1 MAQHDYNI
9 ANQGF
14 PAFRTDLNNALSA
27 IQTTNSGTSRPTGA
41 VAGQLW
47 LDTTTAT
54 SPTLKYYDG
63 ADDIS
68 LATIDHSANTV
79 NWLDSTVS
87 VTGLTTTATGT
98 VLTLSDSATT
108 STVNLIIDNDKEI
121 RFREATANGTNYISL
136 SAPASLSA
144 DVTYTLP
151 VAPTANNQALIS
163 STAGAMS
170 FTPYSLPASDGTAN
184 QILKT
189 DGSGVLSFATPS
201 GGGFSGATTTSSAVD
216 ITLTN
221 TSTQV
226 QNITMTADD
235 KAVILPDATTLTT
248 KGTPILYIRNNG
260 LKAFDIK
267 LNSGFILATLTVSQS
282 IELILIDNATTDGS
296 WRNNFLGIDGYSTIG
311 AKHSVGNFLYTPST
325 LIKSGTTGSTALTYT
340 FSHNCSGN
348 NGISASKIST
358 SSAIV
363 CYHNGTSNRDIY
375 AVVVSY
381 SGTTITVNSEVLL
394 YNGSSTASTGSQ
406 ILMLTATE
414 GLLFVTRASNNVA
427 VPFTISGTTI
437 TAGTASSTFGTGTGS
452 ANDKQLGNAIAM
464 DSTIALIPDRNSTT
478 TATWTLR
485 TITHNGA
492 SAPTIGTAS
501 SAITTQYVYAPP
513 SLAKIDSTN
522 AFASYGVVTTGYAV
536 ARVITISGSSAP
548 TLQTANTSNST
559 NIEFSN
565 KAVRIS
571 ATEFIVVHRY
581 GSINYTVSGTSVTHV
596 GASLWKF
603 SKKAVIG
610 NDFMTAVF
618 PFNNG
623 SYAILEGQYNILLS
637 WNNALDNVQSEN
649 RPTILIAKK
658 DGNFMEISG
667 VASASKVFSH
677 HSALLTASSYS
688 FVELDTNILLGVTN
702 DNFSQ
707 WGGSYY
713 TSTSA
718 IHASILKYVGA

>member
-47 LDTTTAT
+47 LDTTSAT

-98 VLTLSDSATT
+98 VLTLSDSANT

-189 DGSGVLSFATPS
+189 NGSGVLSFATPS

-226 QNITMTADD
+226 QNITMTASG

-248 KGTPILYIRNNG
+248 KGFPVFVITNQGIYPFLIQNGAGTNIATVNTNTTTTLSLLDNSTSAGVYATGTSPI
-260 LKAFDIK
+260 
-267 LNSGFILATLTVSQS
+267 FIN
-282 IELILIDNATTDGS
+282 IN
-296 WRNNFLGIDGYSTIG
+296 
-311 AKHSVGNFLYTPST
+311 
-325 LIKSGTTGSTALTYT
+325 SGTTINTGSTGASLYSSFNEFFQGLT
-340 FSHNCSGN
+340 CD
-348 NGISASKIST
+348 KIDST
-358 SSAIV
+358 KVLVS
-363 CYHNGTSNRDIY
+363 YHKGTSNRDVY
-375 AVVVSY
+375 GRV
-381 SGTTITVNSEVLL
+381 ITVSGQSFSVASETIL
-394 YNGSSTASTGSQ
+394 YNGSSTTASNSNVR
-406 ILMLTATE
+406 MLDSTN
-414 GLLFVTRASNNVA
+414 GLLIVDRIANAVV
-427 VPFTISGTTI
+427 VPFTVSGTAITVGTTSATFGDGISGSYSGTSRTI
-437 TAGTASSTFGTGTGS
+437 PLTSTLGLISNRLTNAGT
-452 ANDKQLGNAIAM
+452 D
-464 DSTIALIPDRNSTT
+464 
-478 TATWTLR
+478 WVYR

-501 SAITTQYVYAPP
+501 SSIVNYNYASPSMVRISDTQAFTVY
-513 SLAKIDSTN
+513 TGT
-522 AFASYGVVTTGYAV
+522 GVPI
-536 ARVITISGSSAP
+536 ARVITVSGSSAP
-548 TLQTANTSNST
+548 TLQTANTTSTASYPNGHNNLIANSST
-559 NIEFSN
+559 DFTFFRDERS
-565 KAVRIS
+565 
-571 ATEFIVVHRY
+571 T
-581 GSINYTVSGTSVTHV
+581 NYTVSGNTTTHV
-596 GASLWKF
+596 GDRENNFYNTNLTGSLSI
-603 SKKAVIG
+603 SKIAFGDYI
-610 NDFMTAVF
+610 FEY
-618 PFNNG
+618 PFY
-623 SYAILEGQYNILLS
+623 SLLPFL
-637 WNNALDNVQSEN
+637 N
-649 RPTILIAKK
+649 KK
-658 DGNFMEISG
+658 DSGFIAPITGNSISNPYG
-667 VASASKVFSH
+667 TGLSGG
-677 HSALLTASSYS
+677 LTFAT
-688 FVELDTNILLGVTN
+688 ELDSTTAFLVNSNGTDTIK
-702 DNFSQ
+702 
-707 WGGSYY
+707 GSV
-713 TSTSA
+713 
-718 IHASILKYVGA
+718 IKYVGA

>member
-47 LDTTTAT
+47 LDTTSAT
-54 SPTLKYYDG
+54 TPTLKYYDG

-87 VTGLTTTATGT
+87 ITGLTTTATGT
-98 VLTLSDSATT
+98 VLTLSDSANT

-189 DGSGVLSFATPS
+189 NGSGVLSFATPS

-248 KGTPILYIRNNG
+248 KGTPIFYIRNNG
-260 LKAFDIK
+260 LKEFEVK
-267 LNSGFILATLTVSQS
+267 VNSGFILATLFQGQS

-296 WRNNFLGIDGYSTIG
+296 WRNHNLGMIGYNNSSYP
-311 AKHSVGNFLYTPST
+311 HSVGNFLYTPFT
-325 LIKSGTTGSTALTYT
+325 LIKSGTSGSTGVTPP

-348 NGISASKIST
+348 NGISSDKIST

-375 AVVVSY
+375 GVVVSY

-406 ILMLTATE
+406 VLMLTSTA
-414 GLLFVTRASNNVA
+414 GLLFVTRASNNVV

-437 TAGTASSTFGTGTGS
+437 SVGTTSSTFGTGTGTVQS
-452 ANDKQLGNAIAM
+452 ERQIGNAIAM
-464 DSTIALIPDRNSTT
+464 DSTIALIPDRNSTSA
-478 TATWTLR
+478 ATWTLR

-501 SAITTQYVYAPP
+501 SAVTTFDVSSAI

-522 AFASYGVVTTGYAV
+522 AFASYQVATTMYTV
-536 ARVITISGSSAP
+536 ARVVTISGSSAP
-548 TLQTANTSNST
+548 TLQTANTSSSVNLYHFQKS
-559 NIEFSN
+559 I
-565 KAVRIS
+565 RIS
-571 ATEFIVVHRY
+571 STEFIVVTPR
-581 GSINYTVSGTSVTHV
+581 GSANYTVSGTSVTLV
-596 GASLWKF
+596 GTSLYKF
-603 SKKAVIG
+603 HKRAIIG
-610 NDFMTAVF
+610 NDYLTVAF

-623 SYAILEGQYNILLS
+623 SYAIVEGSYSFISINSAGLDSSGYNLYTNILT
-637 WNNALDNVQSEN
+637 V
-649 RPTILIAKK
+649 KK
-658 DGNFMEISG
+658 DGNFMEILNMAG
-667 VASASKVFSH
+667 APKVFSH
-677 HSALLTASSYS
+677 QSSGVGIQSAYCFL
-688 FVELDTNILLGVTN
+688 ELDTNILLGVTN
-702 DNFSQ
+702 DNNNTFR
-707 WGGSYY
+707 
-713 TSTSA
+713 STA
-718 IHASILKYVGA
+718 NIHASIFKYVGV

>member
-14 PAFRTDLNNALSA
+14 ASFRSDLNNALSA
-27 IQTTNSGTSRPTGA
+27 IQTNNSGTSLPSGA
-41 VAGQLW
+41 VAGQIW
-47 LDTTTAT
+47 LDTTNSTA
-54 SPTLKYYDG
+54 PTLKFYDG
-63 ADDIS
+63 ADSIS
-68 LATIDHSANTV
+68 LATINYTANTV
-79 NWLDSTVS
+79 DWLDSS
-87 VTGLTTTATGT
+87 VTITGLSTSATGT

-184 QILKT
+184 QILQT
-189 DGSGVLSFATPS
+189 NGSGVVSFATPS

-216 ITLTN
+216 ITLTSV
-221 TSTQV
+221 STQV

-248 KGTPILYIRNNG
+248 KGTPIFYIRNNG
-260 LKAFDIK
+260 LKDFEIK
-267 LNSGFILATLTVSQS
+267 LNSGFILATLVVTQS
-282 IELILIDNATTDGS
+282 IVLILIDNSTTDGS
-296 WRNNFLGIDGYSTIG
+296 WRNQYFGIASGNNSTSPHI
-311 AKHSVGNFLYTPST
+311 VGNFLHTPFT
-325 LIKSGTTGSTALTYT
+325 LIKSGTSGSTGLTSP
-340 FSHNCSGN
+340 FSHNCSGD

-375 AVVVSY
+375 GVVVSY

-406 ILMLTATE
+406 VLMLTATA

-437 TAGTASSTFGTGTGS
+437 TAGTTSSTFGTGTG
-452 ANDKQLGNAIAM
+452 AGGNPEKQLGNAIAM

-478 TATWTLR
+478 LATWTLR

-501 SAITTQYVYAPP
+501 SAITTNRVDAPP

-522 AFASYGVVTTGYAV
+522 AFASYQVVTTEYTV
-536 ARVITISGSSAP
+536 ARVITISGASAP
-548 TLQTANTSNST
+548 TLQTANTSGSVNLTFFQKS
-559 NIEFSN
+559 I
-565 KAVRIS
+565 RIS
-571 ATEFIVVHRY
+571 ATEFIVVGNK
-581 GSINYTVSGTSVTHV
+581 GSANYTVSGTSVTHV
-596 GASLWKF
+596 GTSLYKLG
-603 SKKAVIG
+603 KRAIVG
-610 NDFMTAVF
+610 NDFLTCAF

-623 SYAILEGQYNILLS
+623 SYAILEGQYSILQMIIGGV
-637 WNNALDNVQSEN
+637 DNVGFN
-649 RPTILIAKK
+649 AYPNILIAKK
-658 DGNFMEISG
+658 DGNFMEVSS
-667 VASASKVFSH
+667 VAGASKIFAH
-677 HSALLTASSYS
+677 TSALYGVQSSFN

-702 DNFSQ
+702 DNNNTFR
-707 WGGSYY
+707 
-713 TSTSA
+713 STA
-718 IHASILKYVGA
+718 NIHASIFKYVGI

>member
-47 LDTTTAT
+47 LDTTSAT
-54 SPTLKYYDG
+54 TPTLKYYDG

-98 VLTLSDSATT
+98 VLTLSDSANT

-170 FTPYSLPASDGTAN
+170 FTPYSLPATDGTAN

-226 QNITMTADD
+226 QNVSMTSAD

-248 KGTPILYIRNNG
+248 KGFPAFVIINDGLYPFDVKNNSGNSLLTIFPANSVELNLISNSTSNG
-260 LKAFDIK
+260 LWAKEDAPINITSTPFTTVK
-267 LNSGFILATLTVSQS
+267 TGTSGVP
-282 IELILIDNATTDGS
+282 ELI
-296 WRNNFLGIDGYSTIG
+296 
-311 AKHSVGNFLYTPST
+311 
-325 LIKSGTTGSTALTYT
+325 
-340 FSHNCSGN
+340 FSYGEFKLD
-348 NGISASKIST
+348 GISASKISST
-358 SSAIV
+358 EALIT
-363 CYHNGTSNRDIY
+363 YHAGTSKRDIY
-375 AVVVSY
+375 GVVVSY
-381 SGTTITVNSEVLL
+381 SGTTITVNSETLL
-394 YNGSSTASTGSQ
+394 YSGTSTASINSQ
-406 ILMLTATE
+406 GLMLSATN
-414 GLLFVTRASNNVA
+414 GFLFVQRASNHVV

-437 TAGTASSTFGTGTGS
+437 TAGTASSTFGVGTS
-452 ANDKQLGNAIAM
+452 LQASLGVAIAM
-464 DSTIALIPDRNSTT
+464 TSTEALLPVRDNSATT
-478 TATWTLR
+478 TFVLR
-485 TITHNGA
+485 NIIHNGA
-492 SAPTIGTAS
+492 SAPTLGTAS
-501 SAITTQYVYAPP
+501 SAITVLRGDVLNQM
-513 SLAKIDSTN
+513 SKIDSTN
-522 AFASYGVVTTGYAV
+522 AFIRYSGASTYSV
-536 ARVITISGSSAP
+536 ARVVTISGASAP
-548 TLQTANTSNST
+548 TLQTANTSATESFSDNAFNT
-559 NIEFSN
+559 NIFPVS
-565 KAVRIS
+565 S
-571 ATEFIVVHRY
+571 TEFIVLGQF
-581 GSINYTVSGTSVTHV
+581 GSENYTVSGTTVTYV
-596 GASLWKF
+596 GAERHSVLNSSQTDEIHGQSVAKPLIF
-603 SKKAVIG
+603 G
-610 NDFMTAVF
+610 N
-618 PFNNG
+618 
-623 SYAILEGQYNILLS
+623 NIITVGRQV
-637 WNNALDNVQSEN
+637 NAFHI
-649 RPTILIAKK
+649 RAKL
-658 DGNFMEISG
+658 GNFFHIKQKG
-667 VASASKVFSH
+667 ITLSKIFFTS
-677 HSALLTASSYS
+677 TTGSSQA
-688 FVELDTNILLGVTN
+688 FATETLDSTTGIAVTN
-702 DNFSQ
+702 NY
-707 WGGSYY
+707 G
-713 TSTSA
+713 TTTISA
-718 IHASILKYVGA
+718 TIIKYVGA